1 MDSISAVPS
10 LMRQR
15 MFFLKSKSMNKND
28 KEQRDW
34 LQSMVS
40 DFYLFVVIMTICIGF
55 IMCCSACSSSRPVV
69 LERTLHDTVH
79 INNVRLD
86 SVYMHDSIYFES
98 IVKGDT
104 IYRTKVITHWCNR
117 ISIKHDTVYAAREN
131 KTEVPVP
138 VERKPPLWKQ
148 LAAPLYPI
156 VFIII
161 IGIVSM
167 IWLIHRK
174 K

>member
-1 MDSISAVPS
+1 MDIDNNA
-10 LMRQR
+10 
-15 MFFLKSKSMNKND
+15 K
-28 KEQRDW
+28 RDW
-34 LQSMVS
+34 LRSIIS
-40 DFYLFVVIMTICIGF
+40 DFYWFVVIMTICIG
-55 IMCCSACSSSRPVV
+55 IIICCSSCSSSRPVV

-79 INNVRLD
+79 VNNIRLD

-104 IYRTKVITHWCNR
+104 IYRTKEIIRWR
-117 ISIKHDTVYAAREN
+117 DRLSIKHDTAYAVREN
-131 KTEVPVP
+131 KTEIPVP
-138 VERKPPLWKQ
+138 VERKLPLWKQ

-161 IGIVSM
+161 IGIISM

>member
-1 MDSISAVPS
+1 MDIDNNA
-10 LMRQR
+10 
-15 MFFLKSKSMNKND
+15 K
-28 KEQRDW
+28 RDW
-34 LQSMVS
+34 LRSIIS
-40 DFYLFVVIMTICIGF
+40 DFYWFVVIMTIWIGIF
-55 IMCCSACSSSRPVV
+55 ISCSSCSSPRPVV

-79 INNVRLD
+79 INNIRLD

-131 KTEVPVP
+131 KTEVPV
-138 VERKPPLWKQ
+138 ERKLPLWKQ
-148 LAAPLYPI
+148 LAPSLYPI

-161 IGIVSM
+161 IGIISM

>member
-1 MDSISAVPS
+1 MDIDNNA
-10 LMRQR
+10 
-15 MFFLKSKSMNKND
+15 K
-28 KEQRDW
+28 RDW
-34 LQSMVS
+34 LRSIIS

-55 IMCCSACSSSRPVV
+55 IMCCSSCSSPRPVV

-79 INNVRLD
+79 ISNLRID
-86 SVYMHDSIYFES
+86 SVYLHDSVYFET

-104 IYRTKVITHWCNR
+104 VYRTKEITRWR
-117 ISIKHDTVYAAREN
+117 DRLSVKHDTIYAVREN
-131 KTEVPVP
+131 KTDIPVP
-138 VERKPPLWKQ
+138 VERKIPLWKQ

-156 VFIII
+156 VFVII
-161 IGIVSM
+161 IGVISM